1 MLKFLICLLVV
12 FYISKIL
19 NFTINLWQEMPLEEE
34 KRSHP
39 LYITKELKF

>member
-19 NFTINLWQEMPLEEE
+19 NFAINLWQEMPLKEV
-34 KRSHP
+34 KKSHP
-39 LYITKELKF
+39 LYITKKL